1 MPSRGRWEE
10 GIEHW
15 LEGAETELRLDIDRR
30 SCLLDKAGGG
40 IGIVFGL
47 GLSCRDSRFLP
58 HLLLRIASLGSR
70 DFPGAL
76 AIDPEGGECVLV
88 KRMSC
93 SESAEQDGADLLLLV
108 ERMANQADVWCDLL
122 ERHGASQ
129 ARQPRSAPTDAAAL
143 PLGLSLRL
151 SDLGGSRA
159 SVTMPEDSS
168 TASSSREPLRTR

>member
-1 MPSRGRWEE
+1 MSSRGEWQE
-10 GIEHW
+10 GVVRW
-15 LEGAETELRLDIDRR
+15 LEGGETELRLDIDQRT
-30 SCLLDKAGGG
+30 CLLSKVEAGVRL
-40 IGIVFGL
+40 VFGL

-58 HLLLRIASLGSR
+58 QLLLRIASLGSR

-93 SESAEQDGADLLLLV
+93 SESAEQDGAALLLLV

-122 ERHGASQ
+122 ERHGPSQ

-151 SDLGGSRA
+151 SGLGGSRA

-168 TASSSREPLRTR
+168 AASSSREPLRTW